1 MTRKVYIVAAKR
13 AAIGSFC
20 GSLSSLPAYD
30 IASQVM
36 RKTMEKATIDPA
48 WLDEAIVGNVLTAG
62 QGQSPGRHAALK
74 AGIPDEVPAYTLNML
89 CGSGMK
95 TIMDAA
101 SHIKAGDAEMVM
113 AAGMENMSAAPFLM
127 PSKVR
132 QGVKMGGI
140 SLEDSMILDGLTDA
154 VHRIHMGVTAEN
166 IAEKHSIS
174 RQEQDA
180 FALAS
185 QQKAAAAQEQGRFQ
199 DEIVPVVIETRKG
212 SVIFETDEYIK
223 PFTTLEDIERL
234 KTAFKK
240 EGGTVTAANA
250 SGLNDSACAVIVASE
265 EAVVKHGLKP
275 IAEIVGY
282 AQAGVDPK
290 VMGLGPVPAISK
302 ALKKAGKRLQDME
315 LIELNEAFAAQSLGV
330 LRELAAEHDCT
341 IEEIMEHTNVNGGA
355 IALGHPLG
363 ASGGRIV
370 VSLIHEMK
378 RRGNQFG
385 LASLCIGGGMG
396 VAIVL
401 KNV

>member
-13 AAIGSFC
+13 AAIGNFC
-20 GSLSSLPAYD
+20 GSLSSMPAYD

-36 RKTMEKATIDPA
+36 RKTMEKAAIKPQ

-62 QGQSPGRHAALK
+62 QGQSPGRNAALR

-113 AAGMENMSAAPFLM
+113 AAGMENMSSAPFLM

-132 QGVKMGGI
+132 QGVKMGGMMM
-140 SLEDSMILDGLTDA
+140 EDSMLLDGLTDS
-154 VHRIHMGVTAEN
+154 VHHIHMGVTAEN

-185 QQKAAAAQEQGRFQ
+185 QQKAAAAQEQGKFR
-199 DEIVPVVIETRKG
+199 DEIVPVVLETRKG
-212 SVIFETDEYIK
+212 PVTFDSDEYIK

-234 KTAFKK
+234 KPAFKK

-265 EAVVKHGLKP
+265 EAVEKYGLKP

-341 IEEIMEHTNVNGGA
+341 IEKIMEHTNVNGGA

-396 VAIVL
+396 VAIVI

>member
-13 AAIGSFC
+13 AAIGNFC
-20 GSLSSLPAYD
+20 GSLSSMPAYD

-36 RKTMEKATIDPA
+36 RKTMEKAAIKPQ

-62 QGQSPGRHAALK
+62 QGQSPGRNAALR

-113 AAGMENMSAAPFLM
+113 AAGMENMSSAPFLM

-132 QGVKMGGI
+132 QGVKMGGMMM
-140 SLEDSMILDGLTDA
+140 EDSMLLDGLTDS
-154 VHRIHMGVTAEN
+154 VHHIHMGVTAEN

-185 QQKAAAAQEQGRFQ
+185 QQKAAAAQEQGKFR
-199 DEIVPVVIETRKG
+199 DEIVPVVLETRKG
-212 SVIFETDEYIK
+212 SVTFDSDEYIK

-234 KTAFKK
+234 KPAFKK

-265 EAVVKHGLKP
+265 EAVEKYGLKP

-341 IEEIMEHTNVNGGA
+341 IEKIMEHTNVNGGA

-396 VAIVL
+396 VAIVI